1 MKIDAHG
8 AAALSFGEDISL
20 RKISEHYE
28 SLIEGIQA
36 HSSIVIEFSD
46 NHQAD
51 VSTVQLIE
59 AARIFASTCGKSM
72 KLAKPA
78 SGSLLSVLERGGF
91 LTNIVPEDS
100 RFWLHNGE

>member
-1 MKIDAHG
+1 MDLNGQETLRLSLGEDLGLRKASEHHEKLIDA
-8 AAALSFGEDISL
+8 LQS
-20 RKISEHYE
+20 
-28 SLIEGIQA
+28 
-36 HSSIVIEFSD
+36 HSSIIIEFPD

-59 AARIFASTCGKSM
+59 SARIFASTCGKKL

-91 LTNIVPEDS
+91 LTNTTPEDS
-100 RFWLHNGE
+100 NFWMHNGE